1 MTTTAQIEFHGNVAT
16 LTLANVE
23 PRKPATLD
31 EATLTE
37 IAARLDEFETWRGQS
52 ATTPLLVVRSAHE
65 RYFVVGA
72 DIAAVERLDA
82 QSMPAW
88 VALGHRVFQAIEAV
102 AAPTLALVQGFALGG
117 GLELAMACD
126 FIWATPNAQF
136 GQPEVKLGLPPGWGA
151 TLRLPRRIGM
161 ARAKEMLLS
170 AQMVDAPRAL
180 AWGLA
185 DRVAERATLE
195 AEIARL
201 AAAVAEC
208 SAGAV
213 AATKQLVHIN
223 YGAAV
228 EHTLAA
234 EAAASVDCM
243 AQDDARGRIGAF
255 LASRRPASPNSAG

>member
-1 MTTTAQIEFHGNVAT
+1 MTTTAQIDFRDNIAT

-23 PRKPATLD
+23 SRKPATLD
-31 EATLTE
+31 EATLME

-52 ATTPLLVVRSAHE
+52 ATTPLLVIRSAHE

-88 VALGHRVFQAIEAV
+88 VEMGHRVFQALEAV

-151 TLRLPRRIGM
+151 TLRLPRRVGM

-185 DRVAERATLE
+185 DRVGERDELD
-195 AEIARL
+195 AEITRL
-201 AAAVAEC
+201 AATVAEC

-213 AATKQLVHIN
+213 AATKQLVHSN
-223 YGAAV
+223 YGEAV
-228 EHTLAA
+228 DHALAA
-234 EAAASVDCM
+234 EASASVECL
-243 AQDDARGRIGAF
+243 AQDDARARIGAF
-255 LASRRPASPNSAG
+255 LASRRPTSPNAAG